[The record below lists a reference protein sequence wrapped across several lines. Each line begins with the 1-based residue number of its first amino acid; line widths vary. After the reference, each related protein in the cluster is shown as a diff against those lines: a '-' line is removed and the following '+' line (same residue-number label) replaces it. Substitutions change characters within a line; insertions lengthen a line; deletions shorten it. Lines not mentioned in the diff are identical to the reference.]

1 MRNVPQDWK
10 LLNDAPPHAGKLLQ
24 AMLDR
29 RGWTH
34 DELAEITGKSRGTIS
49 QLISGKTRIMPEMA
63 IALAAAL
70 SDTTATDWM
79 KWDAAFR
86 LNQVE
91 QDTNVQRKARLYE
104 IAPVRE
110 MQKRGWIEETS
121 DTDQLERQLQSF
133 FGTDSLDGDI
143 IFPVATR
150 RTQPL
155 RELSSAERAWCFRAR
170 QMAVA
175 LKPTT
180 AFLANR
186 LGAAEQKLRALAAYP
201 KEARHLPKVLSSY
214 GIRFVVVEPLP
225 GGKIDGAVFWLDE
238 QSPAMA
244 VSVRFDRID
253 AFWFTVMHEFSHIR
267 HGDALS
273 VDMDIVGDG
282 PKAPQRAL
290 IEDEHEHRANLEA
303 SAALVPSGE
312 MDSFVRR
319 VGPLY
324 AKSRIVQFAHRMKI
338 HPGIIVGQL
347 HHRGEISFRTN
358 RELLARIRDTIIETA
373 LTDGWGRSISPGI
386 L

>member
-1 MRNVPQDWK
+1 
-10 LLNDAPPHAGKLLQ
+10 
-24 AMLDR
+24 
-29 RGWTH
+29 
-34 DELAEITGKSRGTIS
+34 
-49 QLISGKTRIMPEMA
+49 
-63 IALAAAL
+63 
-70 SDTTATDWM
+70 
-79 KWDAAFR
+79 
-86 LNQVE
+86 
-91 QDTNVQRKARLYE
+91 
-104 IAPVRE
+104 

-186 LGAAEQKLRALAAYP
+186 LGAAEQNFVRSPHIRRKRAICRRFFRAMEFA
-201 KEARHLPKVLSSY
+201 SSWSNHC
-214 GIRFVVVEPLP
+214 RAERLT
-225 GGKIDGAVFWLDE
+225 E
-238 QSPAMA
+238 QSFGLMSSRLQWLSLYA
-244 VSVRFDRID
+244 STESTRFGSPSCMS
-253 AFWFTVMHEFSHIR
+253 FHI
-267 HGDALS
+267 S
-273 VDMDIVGDG
+273 DMETLCRSIWTLLAIG

-358 RELLARIRDTIIETA
+358 REF
-373 LTDGWGRSISPGI
+373 
-386 L
+386 